1 MDEKTNGPFEDTATF
16 SQILKTALR
25 RGKNWDALSNDAK
38 EALEQAATSI
48 ARILNGDPLE
58 IKHWQRAANYLQL
71 RASVMDRKLENE
83 VKSAVTERLRPPPPR
98 PTMVPRQSEELG
110 DA

>member
-38 EALEQAATSI
+38 EALEQTATSI

-58 IKHWQRAANYLQL
+58 IGHWNRAADYLKL
-71 RASVMDRKLENE
+71 RAFVIDKKHLESV
-83 VKSAVTERLRPPPPR
+83 SRPQMPPLPPR
-98 PTMVPRQSEELG
+98 FREATPRTPEESG

>member
-16 SQILKTALR
+16 AQILKTALR
-25 RGKNWDALSNDAK
+25 RGKNWEALSNDAK
-38 EALEQAATSI
+38 EALEQTATSI

-58 IKHWQRAANYLQL
+58 IKHWNRAADYMKL
-71 RASVMDRKLENE
+71 RAFVIDKKLESE
-83 VKSAVTERLRPPPPR
+83 VKTTAFERLRVPR
-98 PTMVPRQSEELG
+98 PTLMEPG